1 MYRIKIRYCT
11 RFLALLAPA
20 VFLGGLQ
27 SAHAVPFVGQMD
39 YVAFNFPPDG
49 WASCNG
55 ALLPIS
61 ENDVLFNL
69 IGTTYGGDGVT
80 TFALPDMRGR
90 IPIHQG
96 GGFVIGQRGG
106 SESKTLITNNLPS
119 HVHAVSLSAPMGG
132 SSGIATSAVPA
143 GHAVA
148 NTSRN
153 LTYAATAPNV
163 NLNGPV
169 VPGSPAIPA
178 ATVSGTTTGTAGGNI
193 PFSTVPPY
201 LTVNCIISLF
211 GVFPSQN

>member
-1 MYRIKIRYCT
+1 MFRIKIKSCSLYP
-11 RFLALLAPA
+11 ALLAPA
-20 VFLGGLQ
+20 VFLGSLQ
-27 SAHAVPFVGQMD
+27 SAHATPFVGQMD
-39 YVAFNFPPDG
+39 YVAFNFPPNG

-55 ALLPIS
+55 ALLSIS
-61 ENDVLFNL
+61 DNDVLFNL

-96 GGFVIGQRGG
+96 GGFVIGQLGG
-106 SESKTLITNNLPS
+106 NVSRTLIANNLPS

-153 LTYAATAPNV
+153 LTYATTAPNV
-163 NLNGPV
+163 NLAGPGN
-169 VPGSPAIPA
+169 PLTPA
-178 ATVSGTTTGTAGGNI
+178 ATVSGTTTGSTGGNI

-211 GVFPSQN
+211 GIFPSQN

>member
-1 MYRIKIRYCT
+1 MFHIKIKYCT

-20 VFLGGLQ
+20 VFFGGLQ
-27 SAHAVPFVGQMD
+27 PAHATPFVGQME
-39 YVAFNFPPDG
+39 YVAFSFPPQD
-49 WASCNG
+49 WASCDG
-55 ALLPIS
+55 SVLPIS
-61 ENDVLFNL
+61 QNEVLFVL
-69 IGTTYGGDGVT
+69 LGTTYGGDGIN

-96 GGFVIGQRGG
+96 GGFVIGQLSG
-106 SESKTLITNNLPS
+106 SESKTLIANNLPS

-153 LTYAATAPNV
+153 LTYATTAPNV

-169 VPGSPAIPA
+169 IPGSPAVPA
-178 ATVSGTTTGTAGGNI
+178 ATVSGTTTGAAGSNI

-211 GVFPSQN
+211 GIFPSQN